1 MFIYIC
7 TMRLR
12 DEQKEQLVRT
22 KALELLV
29 EEGFNGFSMHK
40 LAKAANVSP
49 ATLYIY
55 FQNKEDL
62 IVQLG
67 IEVGLKIHV
76 VTFEGFDY
84 EASFEDGLWMQWKNR
99 AKYVLEN
106 PISAAFIE
114 QFRNSPYKK
123 KLGDEYFQEFR
134 NNMTKFLK
142 RAIEKGEL
150 IPLPKE
156 VFWTLAFAPLYQL
169 IHFAQDGYNMAGEP
183 FVLTEEIMR
192 MTFNQ
197 VIKSLKP

>member
-12 DEQKEQLVRT
+12 DEQKELLVRT

-29 EEGFNGFSMHK
+29 AEGFNGFSMHK

-62 IVQLG
+62 IMQLG
-67 IEVGLKIHV
+67 IEVGQKIQE
-76 VTFEGFDY
+76 VTFEDFDF
-84 EASFEDGLWMQWKNR
+84 EESFEAGLWKQWKNR

-123 KLGDEYFQEFR
+123 KLGEEYFQEFR

-142 RAIEKGEL
+142 SAIKKGEL

-169 IHFAQDGYNMAGEP
+169 IHFAQDGHNMAGEP
-183 FVLTEEIMR
+183 FELTEDVMYL
-192 MTFNQ
+192 TFKQ
-197 VIKSLKP
+197 VIKSLQP